1 MSPAGYQAA
10 LPRNSGQPY
19 SGFIRGVSRTVRDNH
34 REGGVVLMSEDDYES
49 LVETLEILSAII
61 GRDPYAGKKLV
72 GELAGSYSF
81 RLTYQDRIVYSI
93 DSQKK
98 IIYIERA
105 KTHYGE

>member
-1 MSPAGYQAA
+1 MSYQILFSKQAEKD
-10 LPRNSGQPY
+10 
-19 SGFIRGVSRTVRDNH
+19 VR
-34 REGGVVLMSEDDYES
+34 VLTPKLKDK
-49 LVETLEILSAII
+49 LKIILSEII
-61 GRDPYAGKKLV
+61 GHDPYAGKKLV

-93 DSQKK
+93 DSRKK